1 MTKVAFVTGG
11 SSGFGRGFALG
22 LAREGYRVAVV
33 ARRRA
38 SLDDVAD
45 EIRAG
50 GGSALVCCCDVTDPD
65 KVREAI
71 ARTEAEFG
79 PVDLLIANAGASA
92 MTRPEQL
99 DASDVVALMSVNF
112 FGVLYAVEG
121 VLPSMLERGRGHIVA
136 IGSLAGYGGLPLTA
150 AYSAS
155 KGALHNFM
163 ESLRVDLR
171 RTGVDVTMI
180 TPGYVHSE
188 FTAKNKHS
196 MPLVVELDDAV
207 ARMLRAIHARKRHYM
222 FPWQLAT
229 LVWMGQVFPS
239 AVYDWVVSRHRRDKH
254 E

>member
-65 KVREAI
+65 QVREAI

-121 VLPSMLERGRGHIVA
+121 VLPSMLERGRGHIVP
-136 IGSLAGYGGLPLTA
+136 IGSLAG
-150 AYSAS
+150 
-155 KGALHNFM
+155 
-163 ESLRVDLR
+163 
-171 RTGVDVTMI
+171 
-180 TPGYVHSE
+180 
-188 FTAKNKHS
+188 
-196 MPLVVELDDAV
+196 
-207 ARMLRAIHARKRHYM
+207 
-222 FPWQLAT
+222 
-229 LVWMGQVFPS
+229 
-239 AVYDWVVSRHRRDKH
+239 
-254 E
+254 